1 MTFFYFFVTAGRMPT
16 KLRQLL
22 SHGPVAMTASG
33 LFFAAMGAM
42 IKSLGN
48 AIPLFQITFF
58 RAMVSALLL
67 GLVMWRRG
75 IPLRGE
81 NQGLLVIRS
90 IVGFIAMTLNFYAL
104 ARINLGDAA
113 VLNQS
118 SPVFVLL
125 FSWCFLG
132 ERFYRSLL
140 GMTALSFL
148 GIVLI
153 LRPSGE
159 VFNLAGLA
167 GIGGALFAA
176 AAYVSIRRLH
186 RTDSFWTMAF
196 YFMAAS
202 AILSFPP
209 MLAAWKNPDPRQWAL
224 LIGSGLF
231 GTLGQLLMTLAY
243 KNEEASWVAP
253 FSYAGVLFSFVLGI
267 AFFGEHPDLWTLL
280 GAVLTIGGGIA
291 LVVLK
296 NRLRPPLAPELPA
309 PDGEVLDAVEDR
321 PGASPA

>member
-1 MTFFYFFVTAGRMPT
+1 MPS
-16 KLRQLL
+16 KIRHWLH
-22 SHGPVAMTASG
+22 HGPIAMTASG
-33 LFFAAMGAM
+33 LFFATMGAM
-42 IKSLGN
+42 VKSLGG

-67 GLVMWRRG
+67 GLVMLRRG
-75 IPLRGE
+75 IPLRGQ
-81 NQGLLVIRS
+81 NQYLLLIRS
-90 IVGFIAMTLNFYAL
+90 VVGFLAMVLNFFAL

-118 SPVFVLL
+118 SPVFVMI

-140 GMTALSFL
+140 ALTVLSFL
-148 GIVLI
+148 GIILI
-153 LRPSGE
+153 VRPSGE

-196 YFMAAS
+196 YFMAVA

-209 MLAAWKNPDPRQWAL
+209 MLATWKTPQPREWAL
-224 LIGSGLF
+224 LIGSGVF

-267 AFFGEHPDLWTLL
+267 IFFSESPDLFTLL
-280 GAVLTIGGGIA
+280 GASLTIGGGIA

-296 NRLRPPLAPELPA
+296 NRLKPPTAPELPV
-309 PDGEVLDAVEDR
+309 PDGEVLDSVDS
-321 PGASPA
+321 SPERA